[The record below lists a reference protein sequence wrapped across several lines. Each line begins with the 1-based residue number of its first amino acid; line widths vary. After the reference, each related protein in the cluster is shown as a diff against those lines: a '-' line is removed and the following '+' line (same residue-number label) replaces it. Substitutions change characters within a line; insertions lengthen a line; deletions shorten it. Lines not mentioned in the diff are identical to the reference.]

1 MVVSKSSL
9 KEGLDCLIFYL
20 LYGFWKGAGI
30 LCVKKIY
37 LMVLTVAALLF
48 NGRASPFVC
57 ATERDGS
64 IAPLVRLG
72 VTYVSVLTLDW
83 SPSAYYEDDLNDMVN
98 LIGEDGWDKKYTC
111 LYRFEIDSLCKVMV
125 KYKGNLRKT
134 KHGTL
139 EVELSESLSAKGNA
153 IIADKRLDK
162 NEDYWTGI
170 LSAGIYYLKVPVVVE
185 KPGNPYYEDGWL
197 HNPYLKFDVTARR
210 IDLFGRSGVASL
222 PIVEK
227 PVAVERLGAIYT
239 ILKNLPGSK
248 HKDLFIVQK
257 RRQVA
262 VI

>member
-1 MVVSKSSL
+1 M
-9 KEGLDCLIFYL
+9 
-20 LYGFWKGAGI
+20 
-30 LCVKKIY
+30 CVKKIY
-37 LMVLTVAALLF
+37 LIVLTVVALIF
-48 NGRASPFVC
+48 SGRASPFVC
-57 ATERDGS
+57 AAEREGLS
-64 IAPLVRLG
+64 APLVRLE

-98 LIGEDGWDKKYTC
+98 LIGGDGWDKKYTC
-111 LYRFEIDSLCKVMV
+111 LYRFEIDSLCEVMV

-139 EVELSESLSAKGNA
+139 EVELSGSLSAKGNT

-170 LSAGIYYLKVPVVVE
+170 LPAGIYYLKVPVVVE

-197 HNPYLKFDVTARR
+197 DNPYLKFDVTARR
-210 IDLFGRSGVASL
+210 LDLFGRSGVDVL
-222 PIVEK
+222 PIAEK
-227 PVAVERLGAIYT
+227 SVAGERMAAIYT

-248 HKDLFIVQK
+248 HKELFIVQK
-257 RRQVA
+257 RRQGA